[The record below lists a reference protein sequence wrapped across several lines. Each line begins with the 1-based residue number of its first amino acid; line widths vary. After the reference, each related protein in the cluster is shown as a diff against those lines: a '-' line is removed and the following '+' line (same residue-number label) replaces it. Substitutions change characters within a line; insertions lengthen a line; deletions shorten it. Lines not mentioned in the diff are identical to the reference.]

1 MRRLPWRLMAAA
13 TGLLALTPSADA
25 QRQRPPEQPGT
36 VTIFADRI
44 AEPNSRTTRPAR
56 AQWQR
61 PPDRAGSVSILTDGI
76 AEPNSRATRAINEL
90 AKDIGNVRVLPIAGH
105 GAAVNVRD
113 LIQLRGVDLAVLNSD
128 IFLFLDQTGQSPAAR
143 NHIRYVTHIYNQK
156 VYLLAR
162 KEFNTIKDFRG
173 RKLGVL
179 SSGGGSHTTATTL
192 FGLLN
197 IDVALHALGSDA
209 SLDDATLER
218 LDGVLLLSDEL
229 ARVRLSAQAR
239 QGLRVLPIGL
249 TPGMRSAY
257 RPAVIE
263 PQELSGVSVAA
274 NTETIA
280 VSTLLA
286 VYNWTPSQAR
296 FADVSKF
303 STGLFSALP
312 RLRQNAGS
320 VWRQADINAQ
330 IEGWSRHGA
339 AQPDRAL
346 GKRQPAAPAAAEEPT
361 GALPP
366 PVQAAPAAAPPTKIT
381 VLAMGRAPLADE
393 QLPEGGLIP
402 ALLRSSLGKAR
413 LGNER
418 LGNERLGNERLGG
431 AGSEI
436 ELRWTMAA
444 PVKSLLSDA
453 SIDISLP
460 WDGADCERPNDLVQ
474 ASAVLCDNAL
484 YSDPILDVVV
494 GLFTRSDS
502 NFTFDT
508 DESIFGKTICISGD
522 QDVSLLNGL
531 GRSWLSQ
538 KRVTAVRQPTLL
550 DCVSAV
556 QTQEVDAFVASD
568 LEGRYVL
575 DRLGLSQHFRMA
587 QRPLGIR
594 GVHAVAPKE
603 HAQASELIAA
613 VNRGLKELKESGAYA
628 TIVRSH
634 LTRLWD
640 TRAGTP

>member
-1 MRRLPWRLMAAA
+1 MAAA
-13 TGLLALTPSADA
+13 TGLLALTL
-25 QRQRPPEQPGT
+25 T
-36 VTIFADRI
+36 VH
-44 AEPNSRTTRPAR
+44 

-61 PPDRAGSVSILTDGI
+61 PHERAGSVTILTDGI

-90 AKDIGNVRVLPIAGH
+90 AKEIGNVRVLPIAGH

-113 LIQLRGVDLAVLNSD
+113 LVQLRGVDLAVLNSD
-128 IFLFLDQTGQSPAAR
+128 IFLFLDQTRQSPAAR
-143 NHIRYVTHIYNQK
+143 DHIRHVAHMYNQK

-162 KEFNTIKDFRG
+162 KEFRTIKDFRG

-179 SSGGGSHTTATTL
+179 STGTGSHTTATTL

-197 IDVALHALGSDA
+197 INVALHALGSDA
-209 SLDDATLER
+209 HLDDATLER

-239 QGLRVLPIGL
+239 QGLRILPIGL
-249 TPGMRSAY
+249 TPAMRGAY

-263 PQELSGVSVAA
+263 PQELPGLAVAA

-286 VYNWTPSQAR
+286 AYNWKASQAR

-303 STGLFSALP
+303 WTGLSSALP
-312 RLRQNAGS
+312 KLHQNAGS
-320 VWRQADINAQ
+320 VWQQADINAK
-330 IEGWSRHGA
+330 IEGWARHGA
-339 AQPDRAL
+339 AQPRRAP
-346 GKRQPAAPAAAEEPT
+346 GKAQPAAPALTEEPT
-361 GALPP
+361 GAIPP
-366 PVQAAPAAAPPTKIT
+366 AAPALAEETTAAIPPAADSSPAPVAAQPTKIT

-393 QLPEGGLIP
+393 RLPEGGLIP
-402 ALLRSSLGKAR
+402 ELLRSSLGKAR
-413 LGNER
+413 P
-418 LGNERLGNERLGG
+418 GG
-431 AGSEI
+431 AGLDI
-436 ELRWTMAA
+436 ELRWTMAT

-453 SIDISLP
+453 SVDISLP
-460 WDGADCERPNDLVQ
+460 WDGTDCERPNDLVQ
-474 ASAVLCDNAL
+474 ASAVLCDNAV

-502 NFTFDT
+502 NFRFDT
-508 DESIFGKTICISGD
+508 DESIFGRTICISGD

-531 GRSWLSQ
+531 GRGWLSQ
-538 KRVTAVRQPTLL
+538 KRVMAVRQPTLL

-575 DRLGLSQHFRMA
+575 DRLGLSGHFRMA
-587 QRPLGIR
+587 ERQLGIR
-594 GVHAVAPKE
+594 GVHAVASRE
-603 HAQASELIAA
+603 HAYAPELIAA
-613 VNRGLKELKESGAYA
+613 VNRGLKELKASGAYA

-634 LTRLWD
+634 LTRLWNA
-640 TRAGTP
+640 RAGTP